1 MKEVK
6 IIDKNGEET
15 TKSISYKLQFID
27 SEWIMASSL
36 ANLVDNLTELIQKKV
51 NVNTNMIIKYVKY
64 AELNTN
70 TANDILNIQTFK
82 MI

>member
-36 ANLVDNLTELIQKKV
+36 ANLVDNLTELIQKK
-51 NVNTNMIIKYVKY
+51 
-64 AELNTN
+64 
-70 TANDILNIQTFK
+70 
-82 MI
+82 